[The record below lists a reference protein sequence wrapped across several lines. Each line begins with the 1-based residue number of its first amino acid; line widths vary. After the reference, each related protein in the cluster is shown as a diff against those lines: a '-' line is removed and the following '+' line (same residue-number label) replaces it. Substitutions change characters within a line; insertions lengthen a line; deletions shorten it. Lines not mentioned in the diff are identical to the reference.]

1 MKGTSAMK
9 TPEIA
14 ESAFLAPDAV
24 ILGDVHIGEDCSIWF
39 HAVIR
44 AESEEIRI
52 GEGSNIQDNAV
63 VHVDQGHP
71 VTIGNHVTVGHGAII
86 HGCCIGD
93 NTLIGMG
100 AILLNGASIGK
111 NCIIGAGALVTQNT
125 IVPDNSMV
133 IGSPACVKRQVL
145 DQEVENNKRNA
156 ETYIKEGKEYAD
168 RFRKKE

>member
-1 MKGTSAMK
+1 MK

-71 VTIGNHVTVGHGAII
+71 VTIGNYVTVGHGAII